1 MNIKQNMGTADR
13 VIRFLVAAIILVL
26 YATGILHGLAA
37 VLLLVASA
45 VFILTG
51 MVSFCPLYLPFR
63 ITTKR
68 KNQ

>member
-13 VIRFLVAAIILVL
+13 VIRFLVAAVILVL
-26 YATGILHGLAA
+26 YATGILQGSTA
-37 VLLLVASA
+37 VLLLIASA

-51 MVSFCPLYLPFR
+51 MVSFCPLYLPFH